1 MAIDLQEKYRQ
12 EREARLNDK
21 GLAQYLDT
29 SRTKDYISHEDPW
42 VEAGTPVNVPVPD
55 GGHVKI
61 VIFGAGFG
69 GLCAAARALTEGSA
83 SSPNDLLI
91 VDRAGGFGGTWW
103 HNRYPGLMCDI
114 ESYVYLPLL
123 EEVGYMPKHKYS
135 SGEEIR
141 QYSEALARHF
151 GFYDRGMFQS
161 AGKSL
166 TWDDQAKVWRCVV
179 VAKPKGQPE
188 FEVKFTADYAVLCSG
203 GLTEPKIPDLPGL
216 DTFQGKMLHTGR
228 WNYDITG
235 GSPANPELSKLQGKK
250 VAIIGTGATGIQ
262 AVPATAKYAGELYVF
277 QRTPSAVDTR
287 GNRATDPQE
296 WKTKIATNKGWQT
309 ARANNFQAFTEGKDN
324 LPEEDMVK
332 DGWTDMPTISG
343 AWGNSSEV
351 KPEDLEAHLAM
362 MHELDAER
370 SNRVRQ
376 RALDLVKDQETAK
389 ALQAWYPGWCKR
401 PTYHDEYLQAF
412 NQPNVHLVDTAPH
425 GVTALTPTGISH
437 NGKEYPIDILIW
449 STGYGNP
456 LNQSLA
462 GKADMAVLGK
472 NGLDMETQFKTGQLF
487 TLHGLIAINFPNL
500 FVTGFSQAGVGV
512 NQTQR
517 LDEQS
522 LHIAYT
528 IRQAEKK
535 LAGRSS
541 SGRGSGNKAVVEP
554 SEEACEEWAGRT
566 ASKAHMLGAMAG
578 CTPSYFNAEGEVD
591 KMTDEQRMGAAKLT
605 IWGQGYLAYAR
616 ILKEWRD
623 KGGLDGLVV
632 EG

>member
-1 MAIDLQEKYRQ
+1 MAITLQEKYRQ
-12 EREARLNDK
+12 ERDARLNNK

-29 SRTKDYISHEDPW
+29 SKTKDYISHEDPW
-42 VEAGTPVNVPVPD
+42 VEAGTPVRLPIPD

-61 VIFGAGFG
+61 AIFGAGFG

-83 SSPNDLLI
+83 ATPDDLI
-91 VDRAGGFGGTWW
+91 VVDRAGGFGGTWW

-114 ESYVYLPLL
+114 ESYLYLPLL
-123 EEVGYMPKHKYS
+123 EETGYMPKRKYS

-141 QYSEALARHF
+141 QYSENLARHF
-151 GFYDRGMFQS
+151 GFYERGMFQS

-166 TWDDQAKVWRCVV
+166 TWDDQAKVWKCVV
-179 VAKPKGQPE
+179 LAQPKGQPE
-188 FEVKFTADYAVLCSG
+188 FEVKFTADYAILSSG
-203 GLTEPKIPDLPGL
+203 GFTEPKIPNVPGL
-216 DTFQGKMLHTGR
+216 DKFQGKMLHTGR

-235 GSPANPELSKLQGKK
+235 GSAADPVLSKLEGKK
-250 VAIIGTGATGIQ
+250 VAIIGTGATAIQ
-262 AVPATAKYAGELYVF
+262 VVPATAKYAGELYVF
-277 QRTPSAVDTR
+277 QRTPSAVDVR
-287 GNRATDPQE
+287 GNRETDPKE
-296 WKTKIATNKGWQT
+296 WKTKIAPKKGWQT

-324 LPEEDMVK
+324 LPEEDLVD
-332 DGWTDMPTISG
+332 DGFSRMPTISG
-343 AWGNSSEV
+343 AWGSSSEV
-351 KPEDLEAHLAM
+351 KPEDMEKYLAL
-362 MHELDAER
+362 MHKLDAER
-370 SNRVRQ
+370 SDRVRQ
-376 RALDLVKDQETAK
+376 RALDIVKDEKTAK

-425 GVTALTPTGISH
+425 GVSALTPTGILQ
-437 NGKEYPIDILIW
+437 NGKETSIDILIW

-456 LNQSLA
+456 LTQSLA
-462 GKADMAVLGK
+462 GKAGMTVFGK
-472 NGLDMETQFKTGQLF
+472 NGIDMETRFASGQLL
-487 TLHGLIAINFPNL
+487 TLHGLIPIDFPNL

-522 LHIAYT
+522 LNIAYT
-528 IRQAEKK
+528 IAASEKK
-535 LAGRSS
+535 LG
-541 SGRGSGNKAVVEP
+541 GKKAVIEP
-554 SEEACEEWAGRT
+554 SAEACKDWANRT

-591 KMTDEQRMGAAKLT
+591 KLTPEQMAGRARLS

-623 KGGLDGLVV
+623 EGKLEGLVV
-632 EG
+632 ESV